1 MLQVIDYSERAIAV
15 IGTEKGNQ
23 EQITALKGMKGKYNP
38 SLRCGKGWVFSKAK
52 NGEQVKAWVA
62 MWNAAHADAQP
73 SAPVQPQT
81 PAPPKPQP
89 TPAPSPQPQSCPE
102 PTPQPQTIN
111 QAPKAVVIPMVDDAD
126 ELEGAPF

>member
-1 MLQVIDYSERAIAV
+1 MLQIIDYSEKAIAV

-52 NGEQVKAWVA
+52 NGEQVTAWVA
-62 MWNAAHADAQP
+62 QWNAAHPANAQP
-73 SAPVQPQT
+73 QI
-81 PAPPKPQP
+81 PAPTPKPQP
-89 TPAPSPQPQSCPE
+89 APQPSPE
-102 PTPQPQTIN
+102 PTPQAVEQPAQAQTI
-111 QAPKAVVIPMVDDAD
+111 APATISIPIIED

>member
-15 IGTEKGNQ
+15 IGTERGNQ

-52 NGEQVKAWVA
+52 NGEQVTAWVA
-62 MWNAAHADAQP
+62 QWNAAHPADA
-73 SAPVQPQT
+73 QPQT

-89 TPAPSPQPQSCPE
+89 TPAPSPKPTPQQ
-102 PTPQPQTIN
+102 PQPQTIK
-111 QAPKAVVIPMVDDAD
+111 QSPAAVVIPMVDDAD

>member
-1 MLQVIDYSERAIAV
+1 MLTIVDYSERAIAV
-15 IGTEKGNQ
+15 IGTERGNQ

-62 MWNAAHADAQP
+62 MWNAAHPQTETPQP
-73 SAPVQPQT
+73 SAP
-81 PAPPKPQP
+81 KSQP
-89 TPAPSPQPQSCPE
+89 TPAPAPASSPE
-102 PTPQPQTIN
+102 PTPQAVEQPAPQTI
-111 QAPKAVVIPMVDDAD
+111 QPAPATISIPIIED

>member
-1 MLQVIDYSERAIAV
+1 MLQIIDYSERAIAV

-62 MWNAAHADAQP
+62 MWNAAHPANA
-73 SAPVQPQT
+73 QPQT

-89 TPAPSPQPQSCPE
+89 A
-102 PTPQPQTIN
+102 PQTI
-111 QAPKAVVIPMVDDAD
+111 QPAPATISIPIIED

>member
-1 MLQVIDYSERAIAV
+1 MLQIIDYSEKAIAV
-15 IGTEKGNQ
+15 IGTERGNQ

-52 NGEQVKAWVA
+52 NGEQVTAWVA
-62 MWNAAHADAQP
+62 QWNAAHPAD
-73 SAPVQPQT
+73 SAPQT

-89 TPAPSPQPQSCPE
+89 APAPQPSPE
-102 PTPQPQTIN
+102 PTPQKVEQPAQPQTI
-111 QAPKAVVIPMVDDAD
+111 APAAPTITIPIIED

>member
-15 IGTEKGNQ
+15 IGTERGNQ
-23 EQITALKGMKGKYNP
+23 EQITAMKAMKGKYNP

-52 NGEQVKAWVA
+52 NGAEVAEWVLKY
-62 MWNAAHADAQP
+62 NAAHPD

-81 PAPPKPQP
+81 TAPVQPAPQ
-89 TPAPSPQPQSCPE
+89 Q
-102 PTPQPQTIN
+102 PQPQTIK
-111 QAPKAVVIPMVDDAD
+111 QAPASVVIPMVDDAD

>member
-1 MLQVIDYSERAIAV
+1 MLQIVDYSERAIAV

-23 EQITALKGMKGKYNP
+23 EQISALKSMKGKYNP

-62 MWNAAHADAQP
+62 MWNAAHPANA
-73 SAPVQPQT
+73 QPQT
-81 PAPPKPQP
+81 PAPTPKPQP
-89 TPAPSPQPQSCPE
+89 TPAPAPQSSPE
-102 PTPQPQTIN
+102 PTPQ
-111 QAPKAVVIPMVDDAD
+111 AVEQPAKVSIPLAEDALMS

>member
-1 MLQVIDYSERAIAV
+1 MLQIIDYSERAIAV

-62 MWNAAHADAQP
+62 MWNAAHPANA
-73 SAPVQPQT
+73 QPQT

-89 TPAPSPQPQSCPE
+89 APQPSPE
-102 PTPQPQTIN
+102 PTPQAVEQPAQAQTI
-111 QAPKAVVIPMVDDAD
+111 APATISIPIIED

>member
-1 MLQVIDYSERAIAV
+1 MLQIVDYSERAIAV

-52 NGEQVKAWVA
+52 NGEQVTAWVA
-62 MWNAAHADAQP
+62 QWNAAHPASAQP
-73 SAPVQPQT
+73 SAPQTPAPTKPQPKPAPQSSPEQTPQAVTIPQT
-81 PAPPKPQP
+81 PAPPIII
-89 TPAPSPQPQSCPE
+89 E
-102 PTPQPQTIN
+102 N
-111 QAPKAVVIPMVDDAD
+111 

>member
-1 MLQVIDYSERAIAV
+1 MLQIIDYSERAIAV

-52 NGEQVKAWVA
+52 NGEQVTAWVA
-62 MWNAAHADAQP
+62 MWNAAHPD

-81 PAPPKPQP
+81 PAPVQP
-89 TPAPSPQPQSCPE
+89 A
-102 PTPQPQTIN
+102 PQTIK
-111 QAPKAVVIPMVDDAD
+111 QAPASVVIPMVDDAD